1 MQFFTLSNL
10 SVNARLVSLQLERS
24 VESRRTAHLVALE
37 WSHVAVLKQVI
48 LQQTLL
54 RKATIT
60 ICEKM
65 EDLWIE

>member
-37 WSHVAVLKQVI
+37 RSHVAVLKQVI

-60 ICEKM
+60 IYEKM